1 MLYADYGITL
11 FEGVSVVCLT
21 KMRKND
27 NIKAVS
33 HGYCGDNFMDKYKKN
48 GRFSFTF
55 DKK

>member
-27 NIKAVS
+27 NIKTVS
-33 HGYCGDNFMDKYKKN
+33 HCFYGDNFMDKY
-48 GRFSFTF
+48 
-55 DKK
+55 